1 MKIWNTSRSKE
12 NSLSRA
18 ESPRA
23 AEEGIQTHLPAL
35 RFDSGMGRA
44 GGAFALIYLVRRRG
58 WKSHNWNPYCHPLPG
73 WQAGKGAS
81 APRKA
86 DLQPRQPGHGVVQ
99 TGSPAKRPDP
109 RRFKEQTA
117 LSRCPQQY
125 HITYIVQH
133 KSSIWDAV
141 QPGFD
146 AKCHNSR
153 TDPRPLLKIKKHLD

>member
-99 TGSPAKRPDP
+99 TGSSLTPPIRS
-109 RRFKEQTA
+109 
-117 LSRCPQQY
+117 LSKNNPPSPTVP
-125 HITYIVQH
+125 IIPH
-133 KSSIWDAV
+133 KLHCASNILNFRNQA
-141 QPGFD
+141 
-146 AKCHNSR
+146 SR
-153 TDPRPLLKIKKHLD
+153 AADEDI